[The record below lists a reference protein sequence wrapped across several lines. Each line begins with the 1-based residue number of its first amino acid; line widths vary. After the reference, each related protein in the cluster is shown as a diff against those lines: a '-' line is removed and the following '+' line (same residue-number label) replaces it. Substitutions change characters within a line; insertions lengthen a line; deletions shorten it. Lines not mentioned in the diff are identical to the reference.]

1 MKRIQMLNLQDQ
13 YLKIK
18 LEIDAEIQK
27 VIDSACFIN
36 GPAVS
41 KFQQELGCYVG
52 AKHVISCGNGTDA
65 LQISLMALGL
75 KPGDE
80 VVTVPFTFIATAE
93 VIRLLGLTPVFVDVC
108 PDTFNMDVSK
118 IESVITERTKAI
130 IPVHLFGQCADMER
144 LLQIAKKYNL
154 FVVEDA
160 CQAIGAEVTFS
171 DGTVH
176 QAGTMGDV
184 GCTSFFPS
192 KNLGCFGDGG
202 AIFTQDDEL
211 ANKIQCIAR
220 HGSREKYHH
229 QYVGVNSRLDTLQ
242 AAVLSVKLKYLDDY
256 TRARRQAADFYSK
269 ALENVSDVEI
279 PYTDTFSTHVFHQY
293 TLKLKSQ
300 NREDVIRKMAEAEVP
315 TAVYYPVPIHL
326 QPGYSDLNYVKGN
339 FPVSESL
346 SQTVLSLPMH
356 TELTK
361 EQLVYIVDKL
371 KNAIR

>member
-18 LEIDAEIQK
+18 SEIDAEIQK
-27 VIDSACFIN
+27 VIDSSCFIN

-41 KFQQELGCYVG
+41 KFQQELGNYVG
-52 AKHVISCGNGTDA
+52 TKHVISCGNGTDA

-80 VVTVPFTFIATAE
+80 VITVPFTFIATAE
-93 VIRLLGLTPVFVDVC
+93 VIRLLGLVPVFVDIC

-118 IESVITERTKAI
+118 LESAITDRTRAI
-130 IPVHLFGQCADMER
+130 IPVHLFGQCADMESVLR
-144 LLQIAKKYNL
+144 VAQKHNL
-154 FVVEDA
+154 FVVEDS

-176 QAGTMGDV
+176 QAGTMGNV

-211 ANKIQCIAR
+211 ANKIQYIAR

-256 TRARRQAADFYSK
+256 IRARRQAADFYNQT
-269 ALENVSDVEI
+269 LDNVEEVEI
-279 PYTDTFSTHVFHQY
+279 PAMAPFSSHVFHQY
-293 TLKLKSQ
+293 TLKLKMQ
-300 NREDVIRKMAEAEVP
+300 NRDEVARKLAEVGVP

-326 QPGYSDLNYVKGN
+326 QTGYSDLNYVKGN
-339 FPVSESL
+339 FPVTEAL
-346 SQTVLSLPMH
+346 SQIVLSLPMH
-356 TELTK
+356 TELTE
-361 EQLVYIVDKL
+361 EQLVYIVDNL